1 MGTRVTTTILE
12 LDRIASEEV
21 RNTGAKD
28 APGSAL
34 PAHGGQT
41 LALPAERG
49 QTRSAR
55 SNGQN
60 LEQGSDSLNAVP
72 RPAAVPPQAAPPG
85 HVNPL
90 ISRYETILKRQELV
104 WVSRRPFLR
113 CLGTGGQGIVFLS
126 QRQGADGFQR
136 RVALKI
142 FSPASYPNVVSY
154 EMEMGRLASVA
165 GRVAR
170 IQQDNLVDV
179 HNFIKHRGIR
189 LLEMEWVDGYDL
201 QRLCRPVLLDRIDAT
216 VTRERWEH
224 INNLTVTYGKT
235 GLRFKPGIAVAVL
248 RGCLAA
254 VSALHREGIVHSDL
268 KPSNIMLKRTGSTK
282 IIDVGSAFDLYDSP
296 PVGRCTPDYAA
307 PEVLEGQP
315 GSPQSDL
322 ASLGYVLIEMLTGA
336 QPFAGKKRF
345 AELLRAKKQILQRLP
360 RLLPP
365 EEIAYNELLIKLI
378 RRLVDPDPSQR
389 FQSAEAAD
397 LEEDGAADFLRQLVK
412 GDLASEYQNDI
423 RQWID
428 DIELAGGV
436 DVSEQRNI
444 HDPDCATMSLAT
456 LHPLEDELG

>member
-1 MGTRVTTTILE
+1 M
-12 LDRIASEEV
+12 A
-21 RNTGAKD
+21 
-28 APGSAL
+28 
-34 PAHGGQT
+34 
-41 LALPAERG
+41 
-49 QTRSAR
+49 
-55 SNGQN
+55 
-60 LEQGSDSLNAVP
+60 
-72 RPAAVPPQAAPPG
+72 
-85 HVNPL
+85 
-90 ISRYETILKRQELV
+90 
-104 WVSRRPFLR
+104 
-113 CLGTGGQGIVFLS
+113 
-126 QRQGADGFQR
+126 
-136 RVALKI
+136 
-142 FSPASYPNVVSY
+142 
-154 EMEMGRLASVA
+154 RLASVA
-165 GRVAR
+165 ARVAR

-224 INNLTVTYGKT
+224 INKFTVTYGKEN
-235 GLRFKPGIAVAVL
+235 LRLKPGIAVAVL

-254 VSALHREGIVHSDL
+254 VAALHREGIVHSDL

-322 ASLGYVLIEMLTGA
+322 ASLGYVLLEMLTGV
-336 QPFAGKKRF
+336 QPFAGKNRF

-360 RLLPP
+360 RLLPT

-378 RRLVDPDPSQR
+378 RRLVDPDPSRR

-412 GDLASEYQNDI
+412 GDLASEYQTDI

-436 DVSEQRNI
+436 DVP
-444 HDPDCATMSLAT
+444 DPPGPGLADRPPPLSRRCIRSAKTLAGSPLDPIYSRVSTASRPQARCPWRVLRLVNRRSL
-456 LHPLEDELG
+456 

>member
-1 MGTRVTTTILE
+1 MDLATTIILP
-12 LDRIASEEV
+12 DADAPAQV
-21 RNTGAKD
+21 RMTRAKD
-28 APGSAL
+28 ARGSVFLPSEPGSFPAEPGQTSKQGRDALNAL
-34 PAHGGQT
+34 PK
-41 LALPAERG
+41 
-49 QTRSAR
+49 S
-55 SNGQN
+55 
-60 LEQGSDSLNAVP
+60 
-72 RPAAVPPQAAPPG
+72 AAPAG
-85 HVNPL
+85 RANPL
-90 ISRYETILKRQELV
+90 LSRYETILKRQELV

-142 FSPASYPNVVSY
+142 FSPAPYASVSAY
-154 EMEMGRLASVA
+154 ETEMGRLASVA

-201 QRLCRPVLLDRIDAT
+201 QRLCRSVLLDRIDTT
-216 VTRERWEH
+216 VTRDRWDH
-224 INNLTVTYGKT
+224 INKLTVTYGKEN
-235 GLRFKPGIAVAVL
+235 LRLKPGIAVAVL

-254 VSALHREGIVHSDL
+254 VAALHREGVVHADL

-296 PVGRCTPDYAA
+296 PLGRCTPAYAA

-322 ASLGYVLIEMLTGA
+322 ASLGYVLLEMLTGV
-336 QPFAGKKRF
+336 QPFSTKKRF

-360 RLLPP
+360 RLLPT
-365 EEIAYNELLIKLI
+365 EEIAYSELLIKLI
-378 RRLVDPDPSQR
+378 RRLVDPDPAQR
-389 FQSAEAAD
+389 FKSAEAAD

-412 GDLASEYQNDI
+412 GDLASEYHNDI

-436 DVSEQRNI
+436 EVPDAA
-444 HDPDCATMSLAT
+444 DPNVLDRPTLSLAT
-456 LHPLEDELG
+456 LHALDENLEG

>member
-1 MGTRVTTTILE
+1 MNVFGTLPLPRKAWIPIEPATTITPLE
-12 LDRIASEEV
+12 IVASAQV
-21 RNTGAKD
+21 GNTGAKD
-28 APGSAL
+28 ARGSAES
-34 PAHGGQT
+34 PS
-41 LALPAERG
+41 ERG
-49 QTRSAR
+49 QTS
-55 SNGQN
+55 
-60 LEQGSDSLNAVP
+60 EQGRDALNALP
-72 RPAAVPPQAAPPG
+72 KPAAPVGLA
-85 HVNPL
+85 NPL

-142 FSPASYPNVVSY
+142 FSPAPYPNVVSY
-154 EMEMGRLASVA
+154 DMEMARLAAVA
-165 GRVAR
+165 VRVAR
-170 IQQDNLVDV
+170 IQQDNLIDV

-216 VTRERWEH
+216 VPRERWEH
-224 INNLTVTYGKT
+224 INNFTVTYGKE
-235 GLRFKPGIAVAVL
+235 GLRMKPGIAVAVL

-254 VSALHREGIVHSDL
+254 VAALHREGVVHSDL

-296 PVGRCTPDYAA
+296 PVGRCTPAYAA

-322 ASLGYVLIEMLTGA
+322 ASLGYVLLEMLTGA

-365 EEIAYNELLIKLI
+365 EEIAYNELLINLI

-412 GDLASEYQNDI
+412 GDLASEYQTDI

-436 DVSEQRNI
+436 DCP
-444 HDPDCATMSLAT
+444 DPPGHSLPGRPTMALAT
-456 LHPLEDELG
+456 LHPLGEELGA

>member
-1 MGTRVTTTILE
+1 MCRSERFAETAGAPS
-12 LDRIASEEV
+12 AS
-21 RNTGAKD
+21 
-28 APGSAL
+28 P
-34 PAHGGQT
+34 
-41 LALPAERG
+41 
-49 QTRSAR
+49 TRS
-55 SNGQN
+55 S
-60 LEQGSDSLNAVP
+60 LE
-72 RPAAVPPQAAPPG
+72 
-85 HVNPL
+85 
-90 ISRYETILKRQELV
+90 YETILKRQELV

-142 FSPASYPNVVSY
+142 FSPAPYPDAATY
-154 EMEMGRLASVA
+154 EMEMARLASVA

-201 QRLCRPVLLDRIDAT
+201 QRLCRPVLLDRIDGT
-216 VTRERWEH
+216 VARERWEH
-224 INNLTVTYGKT
+224 INKFTVTYGKARAASET
-235 GLRFKPGIAVAVL
+235 GHCRRHVARLPGGGGGPAP
-248 RGCLAA
+248 RGN
-254 VSALHREGIVHSDL
+254 RPRDL

-282 IIDVGSAFDLYDSP
+282 IIDVGSAFDLFDSP

-322 ASLGYVLIEMLTGA
+322 ASLGYVLLEMLTGV

-345 AELLRAKKQILQRLP
+345 AELLRARSTSSSGC
-360 RLLPP
+360 RGCLPP

-378 RRLVDPDPSQR
+378 RRLVDPDPSRR
-389 FQSAEAAD
+389 FPSAEAAD

-412 GDLASEYQNDI
+412 GDLASEYQTDI

-428 DIELAGGV
+428 DIELVRRSRRSRSPRTLSPRSPHYVSGNAPSARRRAGSIKV
-436 DVSEQRNI
+436 EPSWDAR
-444 HDPDCATMSLAT
+444 
-456 LHPLEDELG
+456 

>member
-282 IIDVGSAFDLYDSP
+282 IIDV
-296 PVGRCTPDYAA
+296 
-307 PEVLEGQP
+307 
-315 GSPQSDL
+315 
-322 ASLGYVLIEMLTGA
+322 
-336 QPFAGKKRF
+336 
-345 AELLRAKKQILQRLP
+345 
-360 RLLPP
+360 
-365 EEIAYNELLIKLI
+365 
-378 RRLVDPDPSQR
+378 
-389 FQSAEAAD
+389 
-397 LEEDGAADFLRQLVK
+397 
-412 GDLASEYQNDI
+412 
-423 RQWID
+423 
-428 DIELAGGV
+428 
-436 DVSEQRNI
+436 
-444 HDPDCATMSLAT
+444 
-456 LHPLEDELG
+456 

>member
-1 MGTRVTTTILE
+1 
-12 LDRIASEEV
+12 
-21 RNTGAKD
+21 
-28 APGSAL
+28 L
-34 PAHGGQT
+34 PKQT
-41 LALPAERG
+41 
-49 QTRSAR
+49 AR
-55 SNGQN
+55 
-60 LEQGSDSLNAVP
+60 A
-72 RPAAVPPQAAPPG
+72 
-85 HVNPL
+85 NPL
-90 ISRYETILKRQELV
+90 LSRYETILKRQELV

-126 QRQGADGFQR
+126 QRQGADDFQR

-142 FSPASYPNVVSY
+142 FSPAPYPNVVSY
-154 EMEMGRLASVA
+154 ELEMARIASVA
-165 GRVAR
+165 ARVAR

-201 QRLCRPVLLDRIDAT
+201 QRLCRPALLDRIDAT
-216 VTRERWEH
+216 VARGRWEH
-224 INNLTVTYGKT
+224 INTFTVTYGKEN
-235 GLRFKPGIAVAVL
+235 LRLKPGIAVAVL

-254 VSALHREGIVHSDL
+254 VAALHREGIVHSDL

-322 ASLGYVLIEMLTGA
+322 ASLGYVLLEMLTGV
-336 QPFAGKKRF
+336 QPFAGKTRF

-360 RLLPP
+360 KLLPT

-378 RRLVDPDPSQR
+378 RRLVDPDPSRR
-389 FQSAEAAD
+389 FESAEAAD
-397 LEEDGAADFLRQLVK
+397 IEEDGAADFLRQLVK
-412 GDLASEYQNDI
+412 GDLASEYQTDI

-428 DIELAGGV
+428 DIELSGGV
-436 DVSEQRNI
+436 DVS
-444 HDPDCATMSLAT
+444 DPPRDGLASRPTASLAT
-456 LHPLEDELG
+456 LHSLGEELAG

>member
-1 MGTRVTTTILE
+1 MTPLNSVTAGGPETEATEAFVFAEPFRCE
-12 LDRIASEEV
+12 LS
-21 RNTGAKD
+21 
-28 APGSAL
+28 
-34 PAHGGQT
+34 
-41 LALPAERG
+41 
-49 QTRSAR
+49 
-55 SNGQN
+55 
-60 LEQGSDSLNAVP
+60 EQGSVSLKAAP
-72 RPAAVPPQAAPPG
+72 KKGAAAVRA
-85 HVNPL
+85 NPL
-90 ISRYETILKRQELV
+90 IARYETILKRQELV

-126 QRQGADGFQR
+126 QRLGADDFQR
-136 RVALKI
+136 RVALKV
-142 FSPASYPNVVSY
+142 FSPAPYADVASDET
-154 EMEMGRLASVA
+154 EMARIASVA

-201 QRLCRPVLLDRIDAT
+201 QRLCRPRVFEQIRMNVSA
-216 VTRERWEH
+216 ERWEH
-224 INNLTVTYGKT
+224 INSFTVTQGKES
-235 GLRFKPGIAVAVL
+235 LRFKPGIAISVL

-254 VSALHREGIVHSDL
+254 VAALHREGIVHSDL

-296 PVGRCTPDYAA
+296 PTGRCTPAYAA

-345 AELLRAKKQILQRLP
+345 GELLRAKKNILQRLP

-378 RRLVDPDPSQR
+378 RRLVDPDPPPTFKIAQG
-389 FQSAEAAD
+389 AD
-397 LEEDGAADFLRQLVK
+397 LQEDGAADFVRQLVK
-412 GDLASEYQNDI
+412 GDLASEYQTDI

-428 DIELAGGV
+428 DIELSGGV
-436 DVSEQRNI
+436 DVSDPRSA

-456 LHPLEDELG
+456 LHPLDEDLG

>member
-1 MGTRVTTTILE
+1 MEPATTIAPLE
-12 LDRIASEEV
+12 LVASAQV
-21 RNTGAKD
+21 RNTSAKD
-28 APGSAL
+28 ARGSAEQPL
-34 PAHGGQT
+34 EPGQ
-41 LALPAERG
+41 A
-49 QTRSAR
+49 
-55 SNGQN
+55 
-60 LEQGSDSLNAVP
+60 LEQGCDALNALP
-72 RPAAVPPQAAPPG
+72 KQTARA
-85 HVNPL
+85 NPL
-90 ISRYETILKRQELV
+90 LSRYETILKRQELV

-126 QRQGADGFQR
+126 QRQGADDFQR

-142 FSPASYPNVVSY
+142 FSPAPYPNVVSY
-154 EMEMGRLASVA
+154 EMEMARIASVA
-165 GRVAR
+165 ARVAR

-216 VTRERWEH
+216 VARERWEH
-224 INNLTVTYGKT
+224 INNFTVTYGKEN
-235 GLRFKPGIAVAVL
+235 LRLKPGIAVAVL

-254 VSALHREGIVHSDL
+254 VAALHREGIVHSDL

-307 PEVLEGQP
+307 PEVLEGQT

-322 ASLGYVLIEMLTGA
+322 ASLGYVLLEMLTGV
-336 QPFAGKKRF
+336 QPFAGKTRF

-360 RLLPP
+360 KLLPT

-378 RRLVDPDPSQR
+378 RRLVDPDPSRR
-389 FQSAEAAD
+389 FASAEAAD
-397 LEEDGAADFLRQLVK
+397 IEEDGAADFLRQLVK
-412 GDLASEYQNDI
+412 GDLASEYQTDI

-436 DVSEQRNI
+436 DVP
-444 HDPDCATMSLAT
+444 DPPGHSLASRPTTSLAT
-456 LHPLEDELG
+456 LHPLGEELAG